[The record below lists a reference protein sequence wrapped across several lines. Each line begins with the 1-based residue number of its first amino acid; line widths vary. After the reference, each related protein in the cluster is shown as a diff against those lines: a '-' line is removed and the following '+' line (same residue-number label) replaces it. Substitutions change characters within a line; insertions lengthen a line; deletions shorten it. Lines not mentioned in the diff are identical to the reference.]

1 MYHRRISPNTP
12 FALIPKRVCYPRTTC
27 QQSLEGD
34 VWRDSRSPTRATLA
48 RSDKKLAHS
57 ERHVALLPPV
67 PVERSRA
74 RLEDSHFRDATLSR
88 RGLLPCPSA
97 SDKARS
103 AF

>member
-1 MYHRRISPNTP
+1 MSPRRTSSNTP
-12 FALIPKRVCYPRTTC
+12 FALTPKRVCYPRTTC
-27 QQSLEGD
+27 QPSLEGD

-57 ERHVALLPPV
+57 ERHVALRASH

-97 SDKARS
+97 SDKARP